1 MAGGL
6 RTVLLAGVI
15 GAAALAAG
23 YGAALWWRPAPP
35 APDTTQTAPTD
46 FALPDVTGR
55 QRRLSEWRGR
65 PLVINFWATWC
76 APCREEI
83 PLLIDAR
90 TRHAASG
97 LEVLGVALDKPEEAA
112 EFAAKLGVSYPVL
125 IANADTLDLMNRYG
139 NPIGSLPYTVI
150 LDRAGHV
157 VHRKLGAY
165 RPAEL
170 EQALSAAGLVTP

>member
-1 MAGGL
+1 MAGSL
-6 RTVLLAGVI
+6 RTFLLAVVI

-23 YGAALWWRPAPP
+23 YGAALWWRPTPP
-35 APDTTQTAPTD
+35 APDTTQTAPAD
-46 FALPDVTGR
+46 FALPDLTGR
-55 QRRLSEWRGR
+55 ERRLSEWRGR
-65 PLVINFWATWC
+65 PIVINFWATWC

-83 PLLIDAR
+83 PLLTQAR
-90 TRHAASG
+90 ARHAAKG
-97 LEVLGVALDKPEEAA
+97 LEVIGVALDKPDAAA

-150 LDRAGHV
+150 LDRAGNV

-170 EQALSAAGLVTP
+170 EQALLATGILTP